1 MSLGGIKQLKIR
13 MWLVISVPDDNG
25 TYQKVPLDI
34 SNFTSTFAKNS
45 IPQASCCITVGA
57 TVPDTSRVSN
67 LHYIVSR
74 LAFKTRAVVY
84 LQVFQGATFVPVGMG
99 NNAELFANG
108 NIIPVFEGYTT
119 GSGYRRGASGAEYVI
134 SLEHWLTDLTA
145 STALSPDLQP
155 NTPFNTY
162 FPAVPISDAPEGK
175 DGGGAFGAG
184 LAAGFNPD
192 VLAQDLWGQGLRP
205 YYAKIAQLNAL
216 GLDSSDYTGTGN
228 LLEFENVFTSAR
240 NDVALAGLDRFLP
253 ANHPRYVPLQLRQN
267 NSTQA
272 IVQNITN
279 IIINITARSFDGS
292 TFWENIITKSS
303 ELYFDVIPLINTAVV
318 VPSLSNF
325 YYPWG
330 VIYASEISS
339 IELSTAM
346 PRFLKGVIMGTPTS
360 ENSGYN
366 DPANQSQE
374 ASARNLDFLSCG
386 IYLGSN
392 VGTVLVKSAPTWLS
406 QPVVPYLSMAADN
419 FIFNGNNRKQPA
431 IKIDEKAIEYARVAN
446 SYAKL
451 VYQNEILKHRA
462 GTVSGKLRLDIAPGS
477 VVAVEAT
484 GEAQPTNDQLGYPF
498 FGMVEQT
505 HNVIDCTTGSAST
518 TFSLSNLRTAYENT
532 NPALVATENPLYAY
546 VWNGSGMFL

>member
-1 MSLGGIKQLKIR
+1 MSLGGIKQLKIK
-13 MWLVISVPDDNG
+13 MWLVVAVPDDQG

-45 IPQASCCITVGA
+45 IPQASCCVAVGA

-74 LAFKTRAVVY
+74 LVFKTRAVVY
-84 LQVFQGATFVPVGMG
+84 LQVFEGAKFVPVGMG

-162 FPAVPISDAPEGK
+162 FPAVPFSDAPEGNEK
-175 DGGGAFGAG
+175 GGPFGAG
-184 LAAGFNPD
+184 LAAGFTVD
-192 VLAQDLWGQGLRP
+192 GLAQDLWGQGLRV
-205 YYAKIAQLNAL
+205 YYARMAQLNAL
-216 GLDSSDYTGTGN
+216 GLNPSDYAGVGN

-240 NDVALAGLDRFLP
+240 NDVALEGLDRFLP
-253 ANHPRYVPLQLRQN
+253 ANNQNYVPLTLKQN
-267 NSTQA
+267 AGTES
-272 IVQNITN
+272 IVNNISN
-279 IIINITARSFDGS
+279 MIINMSARSFDGA
-292 TFWENIITKSS
+292 TFWENLITFGSS
-303 ELYFDVIPLINTAVV
+303 LQFDVIPLINTAVV
-318 VPSLSNF
+318 VPTLPNF

-330 VIYASEISS
+330 VIYASEINSV
-339 IELSTAM
+339 ELSTAM
-346 PRFLKGVIMGTPTS
+346 PRFLKGVILGTPNS

-374 ASARNLDFLSCG
+374 ASARSLDFLSCG
-386 IYLGSN
+386 IYIGSN
-392 VGTVLVKSAPTWLS
+392 VGTMLVRSVPEWLS
-406 QPVVPYLSMAADN
+406 QPVAPYLSLAADK
-419 FIFNGNNRKQPA
+419 FVFDGNNRKQPVV
-431 IKIDEKAIEYARVAN
+431 KIDEKAVEYARVAN
-446 SYAKL
+446 AYAKL
-451 VYQNEILKHRA
+451 IYQGEVLKHRA

-477 VVAVEAT
+477 VVAVEVT
-484 GEAQPTNDQLGYPF
+484 SEVQPTNDQLGYPF
-498 FGMVEQT
+498 FGMVEQV

-518 TFSLSNLRTAYENT
+518 TFALSNIRTAYENT
-532 NPALVATENPLYAY
+532 NGSLVSTENPLYSK